1 MPSFG
6 GVLLSYF
13 CTVGGKNSSNHS
25 NIHNKFPRFFFPD
38 SIMIQLNRSLC
49 DFKLPNVPLKKI
61 ELRCLEDVLFSVMS
75 MGKERTKSPTRSNLR
90 FEVCWL
96 VESFFFSLST
106 AMRKQIHVTPQFIP
120 RQRPKLSSFLFYLL
134 K

>member
-25 NIHNKFPRFFFPD
+25 NIDNEFPRVFFFPD

-49 DFKLPNVPLKKI
+49 DFKLPN
-61 ELRCLEDVLFSVMS
+61 
-75 MGKERTKSPTRSNLR
+75 GT
-90 FEVCWL
+90 FE
-96 VESFFFSLST
+96 
-106 AMRKQIHVTPQFIP
+106 KN
-120 RQRPKLSSFLFYLL
+120 
-134 K
+134 

>member
-25 NIHNKFPRFFFPD
+25 NIHNAFTRVLFFLTALWF
-38 SIMIQLNRSLC
+38 SWTEVFVILNYQM
-49 DFKLPNVPLKKI
+49 VPLKKI

-75 MGKERTKSPTRSNLR
+75 MGKVSYKIQPQIWGLLACGEL
-90 FEVCWL
+90 
-96 VESFFFSLST
+96 FFFFVHSHEETNTCNTTVYST
-106 AMRKQIHVTPQFIP
+106 TKAKIVI
-120 RQRPKLSSFLFYLL
+120 FLIIFT
-134 K
+134 